1 MIGLPQAAGNARWR
15 VILLACAVIG
25 LHACAVDPLYAR
37 RAAATAA
44 AAQDRALTCA
54 GADACA
60 PDSPYRELA
69 ARAQEQS
76 TPAAPVHYVNLL
88 EQGADALALRV
99 HLIRSARRSIE
110 IQTFIFAEDDA
121 GYLIIDELVKAARRG
136 VKVRIIVDQLFS
148 LDDPTFYAT
157 LARAHANFELRVY
170 NPTFH
175 KASTPPLEFA
185 AGVLCCFLHVN
196 QRMHNKLLLVDDAIG
211 IAGGRNYQNRYYDW
225 DNGFDYRDRDVL
237 VAGPAAAQMRDS
249 FDAFWNYRDT
259 VALSRLRDVGADI
272 LDAGISAPPYTVHA
286 YRDAERVAAL
296 GRKADDAGFI
306 QTQFAARALRVGH
319 VDYFADAPGKPQQED
334 EQPPVNE
341 LGQRI
346 MALVAGARS
355 RIVLQTPYLVLSGTA
370 RDAFAQLHKSQ
381 PGVRVLVSTNSLA
394 ATDAFYVYALS
405 YKYKKRYLKLGF
417 EIHEFKPFP
426 AEASD
431 LVPGYATLGAGDAT
445 VATAGHEAAGYR
457 KYGPTPLHRA
467 GVRVGLHAKSMVI
480 DGHLVV
486 IGSHNFDPRSD
497 LYNTE
502 SGFIIDDVALAS
514 AVENA
519 ILRDTAAG
527 NSWVIAR
534 QPREQ
539 PWRGINNAIAEF
551 SAALPLFDIWPFR
564 YATSYELDPGCPPSV
579 PGADDFYAC
588 HTDVGDFPEVDLPMK
603 TIYTRTVTAFGAG
616 LISIM

>member
-1 MIGLPQAAGNARWR
+1 MTWWCQVAGSARR
-15 VILLACAVIG
+15 RIVLLTCVLCA
-25 LHACAVDPLYAR
+25 LHACAVDPPHAR
-37 RAAATAA
+37 RATATAA

-60 PDSPYRELA
+60 TDSPYRELA

-88 EQGADALALRV
+88 EQGSDALALRV

-136 VKVRIIVDQLFS
+136 VEVRIIVDQLFS

-185 AGVLCCFLHVN
+185 AGVLCCFLQVN

-225 DNGFDYRDRDVL
+225 DNEFDYRDRDVL
-237 VAGPAAAQMRDS
+237 VAGPAAVQMRDS
-249 FDAFWNYRDT
+249 FEAFWNFGGT

-272 LDAGISAPPYTVHA
+272 LAAGISAPPYAPHA
-286 YRDAERVAAL
+286 YRDPERVAAL
-296 GRKADDAGFI
+296 GRKADDAAFI
-306 QTQFAARALRVGH
+306 QARFAALALRVGH
-319 VDYFADAPGKPQQED
+319 VDYFADAPGKPQQDD

-370 RDAFAQLHKSQ
+370 RDVFAQLRKTQ
-381 PGVRVLVSTNSLA
+381 PGVRVVVSTNSLA

-426 AEASD
+426 AEVAD
-431 LVPGYATLGAGDAT
+431 LVSDYATLAAGDAT
-445 VATAGHEAAGYR
+445 AAPGHDAAGYR
-457 KYGPTPLHRA
+457 KYGPTPLNRT
-467 GVRVGLHAKSMVI
+467 GVRIGLHAKSMVI
-480 DGHLVV
+480 DDHIVV

-502 SGFIIDDVALAS
+502 SGFIIDDAALAS
-514 AVENA
+514 AVEDA
-519 ILRDTAAG
+519 ILRDATAG

-534 QPREQ
+534 QLREQ

-564 YATSYELDPGCPPSV
+564 YATSYELDPGCLPSA

-616 LISIM
+616 LLSIM